1 MSKFTSYL
9 RLLGIGF
16 LMGTVDLVPGVSG
29 GTVAFVS
36 GIYPKLLETIKHL
49 TGSFWQLIW
58 RCQWRLAYQSISW
71 GFLLPLGVGI
81 LAAILSMASVIKF
94 CLQNYPEQIWGW
106 FFGLV
111 LGSGWLMVKK
121 IRVWN
126 WLNVLVII
134 LTTAATFWLVNT
146 PILNTPNTTWSVFLS
161 GMLAVCAMILPGIS
175 GSYVLLLLGQYES
188 IITAV
193 VERDILTLSVFVLGI
208 LLGISLFVRLLSWWL
223 ERYFTLT
230 VSVLAGIVFGSLG
243 KIWPWKEVLPAA
255 EDSKLLLLSSNVL
268 PDWGNPT
275 NWLVVI
281 LMFIGFMLVLT
292 SSRWGVMDDDTA
304 ELPKA

>member
-58 RCQWRLAYQSISW
+58 RRQWRLAYQSISW

-126 WLNVLVII
+126 WLNVLVIV
-134 LTTAATFWLVNT
+134 LTTVATFGLVNT
-146 PILNTPNTTWSVFLS
+146 PILNTPNTTWSLFLS

-175 GSYVLLLLGQYES
+175 GSYVLLLLGKYES

-230 VSVLAGIVFGSLG
+230 VSVLAGIVLGSLG

-268 PDWGNPT
+268 PDWSNPT

-281 LMFIGFMLVLT
+281 LMLIGFMLVLM
-292 SSRWGVMDDDTA
+292 SSRWGVMNDTA
-304 ELPKA
+304 ELPRT